1 MNHID
6 SAVKER
12 AKSRNL
18 KKTFGASQPVPGT
31 YDDIMLSDAFLT
43 GKIRPEKNR
52 HVEGD
57 YAHANP
63 FVEYF
68 FELPQHQEEQ
78 STDIF
83 DDLLMMYA
91 FFEDNGPQFSLE
103 PAEDGSPV
111 PAMVTSLAGLN
122 LASALSLRT
131 SAKGKKHQPL
141 LRMRRCKKSG
151 TVTYTVV

>member
-12 AKSRNL
+12 GANRKL

-57 YAHANP
+57 YAHGSP
-63 FVEYF
+63 YIEYY
-68 FELPQHQEEQ
+68 FELPQDQEDQ

-83 DDLLMMYA
+83 DDLLLMYA
-91 FFEDNGPQFSLE
+91 FFEDTGPQVSFSLL
-103 PAEDGSPV
+103 EDGASV
-111 PAMVTSLAGLN
+111 PSTAASLAGIN
-122 LASALSLRT
+122 LASAMSMRI
-131 SAKGKKHQPL
+131 SSKGKKHQPL
-141 LRMRRCKKSG
+141 LRMRRCRKSG
-151 TVTYTVV
+151 TVTFTVV